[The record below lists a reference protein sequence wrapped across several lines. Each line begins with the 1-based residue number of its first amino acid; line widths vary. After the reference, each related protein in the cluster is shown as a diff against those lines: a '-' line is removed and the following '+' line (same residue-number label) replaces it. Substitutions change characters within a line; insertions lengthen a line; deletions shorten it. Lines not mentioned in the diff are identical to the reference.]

1 MEIRF
6 GDEITFGG
14 NSKFQIT
21 PPLSG
26 LTSPDIRTGDGLY
39 AGVDGGYVSSQ
50 LYGFRDIVISGFY
63 IGSTCEEADNLRQKL
78 MTSLHIRYLY
88 PIFITTFS
96 GKHYFTE
103 GYITDRRS
111 DITHPTSGV
120 FQITIHCPDPII
132 YDGGDGINS
141 DSAWFE
147 QTFYKEEPGGF
158 DIEYTIPVQW
168 VNGQMA
174 TSIENLGTVDAY
186 PIITLTGVTK
196 NPKIINLTTNQ
207 FIELSR
213 TTTSATDVI
222 VINMKERI
230 ITLNGV
236 SIAADRSIDSSWWT
250 LKPGNNKIVLQ
261 SDRTTD
267 VNFGTIKYKVGYQG
281 I

>member
-1 MEIRF
+1 MEIRL
-6 GDEITFGG
+6 GDDITFGG

-21 PPLSG
+21 APLTG

-63 IGSTCEEADNLRQKL
+63 IGSTCEEADNLREKL
-78 MTSLHIRYLY
+78 MRSLHIRYLY
-88 PIFITTFS
+88 PVFITTFS

-132 YDGGDGINS
+132 YDGGDGINA
-141 DSAWFE
+141 DSAWLE
-147 QTFYKEEPGGF
+147 QTFYKEGSGGF
-158 DIEYTIPVQW
+158 DIEYSIPVQW
-168 VNGQMA
+168 VAGQQL
-174 TSIENLGTVDAY
+174 TSIENLGTVEAY
-186 PIITLTGVTK
+186 PIITFKGIIT
-196 NPKIINLTTNQ
+196 NPKITNVTTNR
-207 FIELSR
+207 FIELDK
-213 TTTSATDVI
+213 TTTSSNDTI

-236 SIAADRSIDSSWWT
+236 SIA
-250 LKPGNNKIVLQ
+250 
-261 SDRTTD
+261 SDRTIDSVWWSLATGENKIRLTTD
-267 VNFGTIKYKVGYQG
+267 NLSDINFGTIKYKIGYQG

>member
-1 MEIRF
+1 MEIRL
-6 GDEITFGG
+6 GDDITFGG

-21 PPLSG
+21 APLTG

-63 IGSTCEEADNLRQKL
+63 IGSTCEEADNLREKL
-78 MTSLHIRYLY
+78 MRSLHIRYLY
-88 PIFITTFS
+88 PVFITTFS

-132 YDGGDGINS
+132 YDGGDGINA
-141 DSAWFE
+141 DSAWLE
-147 QTFYKEEPGGF
+147 QTIYREKPGGF
-158 DIEYTIPVQW
+158 DIEYQVPVQW
-168 VNGQMA
+168 VEGQAA
-174 TSIENLGTVDAY
+174 TNIENLGTVDAY
-186 PIITLTGVTK
+186 PIITLRDA
-196 NPKIINLTTNQ
+196 INSPVVYNYTTNQ
-207 FIELSR
+207 KILVGVNMSAGDEL
-213 TTTSATDVI
+213 I
-222 VINMKERI
+222 INMKERI

-236 SIAADRSIDSSWWT
+236 SVASQRSTDSSWWT
-250 LKPGNNKIVLQ
+250 LVPGNNKIALL
-261 SDRTTD
+261 SSSP
-267 VNFGTIKYKVGYQG
+267 NLNEMGTIKYKVGYQG

>member
-1 MEIRF
+1 MEIRL
-6 GDEITFGG
+6 GDDITFGG

-21 PPLSG
+21 APLTG

-63 IGSTCEEADNLRQKL
+63 IGSTCEEADNLREKL
-78 MTSLHIRYLY
+78 MRSLHIRYLY
-88 PIFITTFS
+88 PVFITTFS

-132 YDGGDGINS
+132 YDGGDGVNA

-147 QTFYKEEPGGF
+147 QTIYKEKPGGF
-158 DIEYTIPVQW
+158 DIEYQVPVQW
-168 VNGQMA
+168 VEGQMV
-174 TSIENLGTVDAY
+174 TNIENLGTVEAY
-186 PIITLTGVTK
+186 PIITIKGIIH
-196 NPKIINLTTNQ
+196 NPTITNLTTNE
-207 FIELSR
+207 FIRLVK
-213 TTTSATDVI
+213 TTASSDTL

-236 SIAADRSIDSSWWT
+236 SIASTRDIDSTWWA
-250 LKPGNNKIVLQ
+250 LQPGNNKISLQ
-261 SDRTTD
+261 SASLSD
-267 VNFGTIKYKVGYQG
+267 VDFGTIKYKVGYQG